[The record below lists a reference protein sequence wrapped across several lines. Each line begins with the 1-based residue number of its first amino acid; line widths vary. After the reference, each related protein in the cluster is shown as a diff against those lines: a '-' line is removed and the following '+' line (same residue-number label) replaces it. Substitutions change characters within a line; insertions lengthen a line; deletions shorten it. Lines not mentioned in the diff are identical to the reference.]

1 MNLKPPYRAI
11 KFALTSV
18 TMGEATKPVIY
29 WPIHRRFALSAIKP
43 CLTSL

>member
-18 TMGEATKPVIY
+18 TMGEAIKPVIY
-29 WPIHRRFALSAIKP
+29 LPIHRRFALSSTKQ